1 MATSHSAT
9 QHTAII
15 ALGFL
20 PVSEKLTRGNWP
32 LWRAQVLYLIRGA
45 EVFDFLSPT
54 AAPPAKY
61 LVKKV
66 EGDEDAKKEAPILN
80 KEYTSWIA
88 KDQQVLSY
96 LFVSCGREVLQ
107 QISTTQTAV
116 EAWAKIEEFFS
127 S

>member
-1 MATSHSAT
+1 MATSHSTA
-9 QHTAII
+9 QHTAIT

-20 PVSEKLTRGNWP
+20 PINEKLTRGNFP
-32 LWRAQVLYLIRGA
+32 LWRAQVLSSIRGV

-66 EGDEDAKKEAPILN
+66 EGDEDAEKEAPILN
-80 KEYTSWIA
+80 KDYTSWIP

-96 LFVSCGREVLQ
+96 LFVSCGREVL
-107 QISTTQTAV
+107 
-116 EAWAKIEEFFS
+116 
-127 S
+127 